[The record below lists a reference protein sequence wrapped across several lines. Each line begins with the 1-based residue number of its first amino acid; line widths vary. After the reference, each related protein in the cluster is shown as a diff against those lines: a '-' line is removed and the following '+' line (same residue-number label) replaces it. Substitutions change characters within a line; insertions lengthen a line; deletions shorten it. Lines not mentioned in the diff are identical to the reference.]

1 MLWFVYANG
10 LSLSVNNLKI
20 ARYKIVS
27 QSEEGYVWTTILTV
41 NIAIKSIKCLET
53 RDRKEKL
60 RLTAGVTA
68 PL

>member
-1 MLWFVYANG
+1 M
-10 LSLSVNNLKI
+10 NNLKMD
-20 ARYKIVS
+20 RYKIVS
-27 QSEEGYVWTTILTV
+27 PSEGYVWTTVLTV